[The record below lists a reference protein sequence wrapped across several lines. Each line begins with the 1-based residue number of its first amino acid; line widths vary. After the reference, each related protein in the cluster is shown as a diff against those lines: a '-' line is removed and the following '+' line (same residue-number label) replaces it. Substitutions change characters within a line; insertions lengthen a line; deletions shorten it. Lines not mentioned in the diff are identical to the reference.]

1 MNQRMVGYPSTSWAS
16 CIFRKSV
23 LLFLCWFILGIIR
36 HTVSLSAQLP
46 KVAKQ
51 VAEWSYWF
59 EFLPLHVVSTVR
71 RPTLSH
77 YENISHCNKKLVRC
91 GNKIVCCADAEGE
104 SMSVRQGVTGWSSM
118 TTFKSAVPRAFFDM
132 ITRRTTGRRWRDCRI
147 IWPLRRAIIKYHIIL
162 FNCNI

>member
-1 MNQRMVGYPSTSWAS
+1 MNQRTVGYPSTSWAS

-23 LLFLCWFILGIIR
+23 LLFLCWFIIGIIR

-77 YENISHCNKKLVRC
+77 YENIVTAIKSWSAAGTKLFAVLTLRASRCLSDRGWLVDHRWPHSNLQCRVRSLIWSQD
-91 GNKIVCCADAEGE
+91 GQLADDGGTAE
-104 SMSVRQGVTGWSSM
+104 
-118 TTFKSAVPRAFFDM
+118 
-132 ITRRTTGRRWRDCRI
+132 
-147 IWPLRRAIIKYHIIL
+147 
-162 FNCNI
+162 